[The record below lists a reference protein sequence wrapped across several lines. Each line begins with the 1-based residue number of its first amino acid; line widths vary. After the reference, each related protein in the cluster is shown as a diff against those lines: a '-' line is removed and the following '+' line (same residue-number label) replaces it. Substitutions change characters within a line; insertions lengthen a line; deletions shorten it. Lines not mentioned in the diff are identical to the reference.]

1 MISKEENIL
10 FAAEKLFANKGFKGT
25 STREISREANVNISM
40 ISYYFGSKEQLYE
53 KLLEYR
59 SKEGQFFSKEII
71 ERTDINEWEKLVLTV
86 KLFTERVRNHKN
98 FYTILQ
104 REQLYT
110 SNPKI
115 MKYLKDTKMSF
126 IEMYSKLLEDG
137 IKSGIFTKK
146 PPVSL
151 LHSTVSG
158 TLFYACNAKDMY
170 KTFLKNTE
178 NQDVYDGNY
187 YKELN
192 LHLKNLLKHLLGY
205 DENI

>member
-10 FAAEKLFANKGFKGT
+10 FAAEKLFARKGFRGT

-71 ERTDINEWEKLVLTV
+71 ERKDINEWEKLKLTIN
-86 KLFTERVRNHKN
+86 LFTERVRSHRQ

-110 SNPKI
+110 NNPRI
-115 MKYLKDTKMSF
+115 MQYLKDTKMSF
-126 IEMYSKLLEDG
+126 ISMYSRLLEDG
-137 IKSGIFTKK
+137 IASGVFTKK
-146 PPVSL
+146 PPVSF

-170 KTFLKNTE
+170 KTFMKNE
-178 NQDVYDGNY
+178 EPEEVYDENY

-192 LHLKNLLKHLLGY
+192 QHLKNILKHLLGY
-205 DENI
+205 DENK